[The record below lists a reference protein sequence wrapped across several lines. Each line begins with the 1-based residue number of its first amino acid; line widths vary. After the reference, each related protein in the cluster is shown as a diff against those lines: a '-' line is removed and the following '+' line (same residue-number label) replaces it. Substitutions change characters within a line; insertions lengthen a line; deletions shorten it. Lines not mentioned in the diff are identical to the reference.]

1 MISLSKNH
9 FMKQWKEVTDKA
21 KQKQKTKIQA
31 QFICVA
37 RMQARIFI
45 VLFSDFSTFQ
55 ARQELYD
62 G

>member
-1 MISLSKNH
+1 MEGSNGQS
-9 FMKQWKEVTDKA
+9 
-21 KQKQKTKIQA
+21 KTKTKNQA